1 MHRFAL
7 NHWRSDKLQR
17 IMTFIQCTLLTVI
30 MSTVMAEAATV
41 AAVPKT
47 VAQSVAIS
55 AKVSIISSLSTEA
68 AEVTK
73 VLGLVCRVVLRV
85 VKAGGHGNHA
95 EQKKHHGGL
104 QQFRSGMMNDRG

>member
-17 IMTFIQCTLLTVI
+17 IMTFIQCTLLTVT

-85 VKAGGHGNHA
+85 VKAGGHGNRA

-104 QQFRSGMMNDRG
+104 QFRSGMMNDRG